1 MNGISM
7 RGGDLPSSADV
18 EAVRAWTGL
27 GSFDPLGGGRAHRTY
42 SDGRIVVHAPT
53 VEAAREVEEAARA
66 REERHGEA
74 REGVLRAMGEALAQG
89 YAVSPG
95 PWAMRNCATERG
107 RESLRRAGFEERRDG
122 DGTVWV
128 RPADGQTLTPGES
141 GFVIFAEDDERGRS
155 G

>member
-1 MNGISM
+1 MNGSSM

-27 GSFDPLGGGRAHRTY
+27 GSFDPPGDEWAHRTY
-42 SDGRIVVHAPT
+42 SEGRIVVRAPT
-53 VEAAREVEEAARA
+53 VEAAREVGEAARA

-74 REGVLRAMGEALAQG
+74 REGVLRAMGEALAHG
-89 YAVSPG
+89 VALSPG
-95 PWAMRNCATERG
+95 PWAMRSCATERG
-107 RESLRRAGFEERRDG
+107 RESLRRAGFEEGRDG

-128 RPADGQTLTPGES
+128 RPADGQTLKPGES
-141 GFVIFAEDDERGRS
+141 GFVIFAEADGRGRS